1 MTPRLLALTAAL
13 FLSATAVATAQTA
26 PVSGFT
32 VSGEGIVD
40 VAPDIA
46 VVTLGVTTEATT
58 AAAALKANSDE
69 QAKVL
74 AALAEAGVDARD
86 IQTSGLNL
94 SPLWDSRGYEDGR
107 PRVTGYQASNMVT
120 VRVRDLASLGG
131 LLDLVVTTGANQL
144 NALTF
149 GLADEKPARD
159 EARKRAVADA
169 MARAE
174 LYAQAAGVTL
184 GKITAFTETM
194 SYQPPQPMYREAAAM
209 DSGVP
214 VAGGEVAVTA
224 SVMIT
229 FAIGE

>member
-107 PRVTGYQASNMVT
+107 PRVTGYQASNMET